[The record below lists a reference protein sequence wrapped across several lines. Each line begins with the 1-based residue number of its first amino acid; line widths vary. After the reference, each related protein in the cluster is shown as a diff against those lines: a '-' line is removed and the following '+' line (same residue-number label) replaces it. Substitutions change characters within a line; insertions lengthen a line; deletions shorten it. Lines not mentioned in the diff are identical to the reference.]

1 MFRALVAQNGSIE
14 EVTDLTKLE
23 AELNDAHKR
32 VWIDIEQPSGED
44 LQFLE
49 NKLGLHSLLLED
61 VQNERQRPKVDPY
74 DDHLYIVLKV
84 FEGGRTS
91 LTSQLNLVLAKH
103 YLLTVRSKPMP
114 FLEEVWD
121 RAQRNHGLLNRGA
134 DFALYSVLDAFVD
147 SLFPMIGQ
155 LDAELDAVSEKVFK
169 DSSPDVMNRLFTLKR
184 RLFNVR
190 KAVVPLRDVLT
201 TLSRHDS
208 ELINRKNSVYFRDV
222 YDHMLRIIEA
232 LDNDREATS
241 SAMEG
246 YLTGVSNNLNQVMKK
261 LTAITAII
269 MVPSL
274 IAGIYGMNFGNITDY
289 AFGGA
294 SVAFL
299 MMAASVAAL
308 GIYFRRRKWL

>member
-1 MFRALVAQNGSIE
+1 MLRALAAHNGTVE
-14 EVTDLTKLE
+14 EITDLEKLQ
-23 AELNDAHKR
+23 AELKDAHKR
-32 VWIDIEQPSGED
+32 FWIDIEKPTTEEYG
-44 LQFLE
+44 FLD
-49 NKLGLHSLLLED
+49 KTLGLHSLVLED
-61 VQNERQRPKVDPY
+61 ITHERQRPKVEPY
-74 DDHLYIVLKV
+74 DEHIYVVLKV
-84 FEGGRTS
+84 FENGRTS
-91 LTSQLNLVLAKH
+91 QVSQLNLVLGPH
-103 YLLTVRSKPMP
+103 YVLSVRSKPMP
-114 FLEEVWD
+114 FLEEVWE
-121 RAQRNHGLLNRGA
+121 RAKKNNGMLSRGA
-134 DFALYSVLDAFVD
+134 DFALYSILDAFVD
-147 SLFPMIGQ
+147 SLFPLVTE

-169 DSSPDVMNRLFTLKR
+169 DSSPEVMNRLFTLKR
-184 RLFNVR
+184 RLFNTR
-190 KAVVPLRDVLT
+190 KAVAPLRDVLT

-208 ELINRKNSVYFRDV
+208 TLINKKNAVYFRDV
-222 YDHMLRIIEA
+222 YDHMIRIIES

-299 MMAASVAAL
+299 MMAAAVLAL
-308 GIYFRRRKWL
+308 GIYFKRRQWL

>member
-1 MFRALVAQNGSIE
+1 MLRALSSHNGNVDEI
-14 EVTDLTKLE
+14 TDLARLE
-23 AELNDAHKR
+23 AELKDAHKR
-32 VWIDIEQPSGED
+32 VWIDIEQPTGEE

-49 NKLGLHSLLLED
+49 GKLGLHSLLLED

-74 DDHLYIVLKV
+74 DEHLYIVLKA

-91 LTSQLNLVLAKH
+91 QTVQLNLVLAKH
-103 YLLTVRSKPMP
+103 YLLSVRSKPMP
-114 FLEEVWD
+114 FLEEVWA
-121 RAQRNHGLLNRGA
+121 RAQRNHNILNRGA
-134 DFALYSVLDAFVD
+134 DFALYSVLDTFVD
-147 SLFPMIGQ
+147 SLFPIIGT

-169 DSSPDVMNRLFTLKR
+169 DSSPEVMSRLFTLKR
-184 RLFNVR
+184 RLFNMR

-208 ELINRKNSVYFRDV
+208 ELINRKNTVYFRDV
-222 YDHMLRIIEA
+222 YDHMIRIIEA

-294 SVAFL
+294 SVAFT
-299 MMAASVAAL
+299 MMAVSVLAL
-308 GIYFRRRKWL
+308 GIYFKRRQWL